1 MSVFSRRVGG
11 RLDAWG
17 QRLVAEMSDRLET
30 TVAESVRAEMR
41 ELARMLRQQGDAADE
56 MAETFGRTLARLSV
70 AVENLHARLEA
81 LDGGGSAGGPS
92 GGSSGGSAGSAGG
105 SAGSAGGSG
114 QKVDGQPA
122 ERR

>member
-1 MSVFSRRVGG
+1 MANIKSQIKRNRQNEKRRL
-11 RLDAWG
+11 RNK
-17 QRLVAEMSDRLET
+17 
-30 TVAESVRAEMR
+30 SVRAEMR

-81 LDGGGSAGGPS
+81 LDG
-92 GGSSGGSAGSAGG
+92 AGSE
-105 SAGSAGGSG
+105 

-122 ERR
+122 EHR

>member
-1 MSVFSRRVGG
+1 MSVFSRRLTA
-11 RLDAWG
+11 RFDAWG
-17 QRLVAEMSDRLET
+17 QRLIAGMSDRLEV

-81 LDGGGSAGGPS
+81 LDGSGSGS
-92 GGSSGGSAGSAGG
+92 GSSGSGRGA
-105 SAGSAGGSG
+105 G

>member
-1 MSVFSRRVGG
+1 MSVISRRVTG

-17 QRLVAEMSDRLET
+17 QRLIAEMSDRLEA
-30 TVAESVRAEMR
+30 TVAESVRSEMR

-81 LDGGGSAGGPS
+81 LDGGGAGRT
-92 GGSSGGSAGSAGG
+92 
-105 SAGSAGGSG
+105 
-114 QKVDGQPA
+114 VDGSPA
-122 ERR
+122 EHP

>member
-1 MSVFSRRVGG
+1 MSVFSRRVTG

-17 QRLVAEMSDRLET
+17 QRLIAEMSDRLEA
-30 TVAESVRAEMR
+30 TVAESVRSEMR

-81 LDGGGSAGGPS
+81 LDGGAG
-92 GGSSGGSAGSAGG
+92 AGS
-105 SAGSAGGSG
+105 
-114 QKVDGQPA
+114 KVDGQPA
-122 ERR
+122 AEHR